1 MKRARYF
8 FCVEEGTLGLLA
20 PDPRQRAFGSLDSHS
35 EGIIVGWRPGS
46 RRASRACGGHGAQ
59 RVRRD
64 AEHARLPLSVTATAV
79 TPSPPG
85 KDSLVG
91 RARAGLPYGRP
102 ASRGVARSVMVER
115 GGVLLRRPTEA
126 TQAPPAMRRCGKMQ
140 LLRLVSCGG
149 RLGLLAPDP
158 CQRAFG
164 SLGSHSGGSGWGG
177 GPARGRRAGLARV
190 TPRKGRGATR
200 CMRGSPYPSR
210 QMP

>member
-1 MKRARYF
+1 M
-8 FCVEEGTLGLLA
+8 
-20 PDPRQRAFGSLDSHS
+20 
-35 EGIIVGWRPGS
+35 
-46 RRASRACGGHGAQ
+46 
-59 RVRRD
+59 
-64 AEHARLPLSVTATAV
+64 
-79 TPSPPG
+79 
-85 KDSLVG
+85 VG

-200 CMRGSPYPSR
+200 LCGAPPIRHGNCRDTFPSGEGAGLRALGRDSPTVAPLRPCLRAPPWSR
-210 QMP
+210 EAASSCGGRRRLLLLLRPCAVAEKCGFSDLSVGGTLGLLAPDPRQRAA

>member
-1 MKRARYF
+1 MFLLRGRGDAGASRPRPSPKSLRLSGLSFGGIR
-8 FCVEEGTLGLLA
+8 LG
-20 PDPRQRAFGSLDSHS
+20 R
-35 EGIIVGWRPGS
+35 RPGS
-46 RRASRACGGHGAQ
+46 RKASRACEGHASQ
-59 RVRRD
+59 RARRD
-64 AEHARLPLSVTATAV
+64 AVYARLPLSVTATAV

-158 CQRAFG
+158 RQRAFG
-164 SLGSHSGGSGWGG
+164 SLDSHSGGSGWGG